1 MSAPERIWATS
12 DWRRIDQGKWW
23 DANPGGDSE
32 EYVRADTLTT
42 TPADVAGLVKRLR
55 NPVFYSHPT
64 IEDGVEAADA
74 LTALSAERDALKAER
89 AAFARLCHAIAEAS
103 APDFLWGA
111 MDNVTDMDTTL
122 DDYAKA
128 ASRAI
133 RAAVLGEGG
142 KP

>member
-1 MSAPERIWATS
+1 MTNTPYTSPEAVERYALKYNS
-12 DWRRIDQGKWW
+12 DDDMQHMEP
-23 DANPGGDSE
+23 DTDGGW
-32 EYVRADTLTT
+32 VRYD
-42 TPADVAGLVKRLR
+42 
-55 NPVFYSHPT
+55 
-64 IEDGVEAADA
+64 EAAA
-74 LTALSAERDALKAER
+74 LAAALEAER
-89 AAFARLCHAIAEAS
+89 AENARLRHAITEAS

-122 DDYAKA
+122 ADYAAA